1 MKHTDT
7 LTQKWLTGFPLFS
20 EEINGFMTLTFMVKY
35 LLE

>member
-7 LTQKWLTGFPLFS
+7 LIQKWVADFPHFS
-20 EEINGFMTLTFMVKY
+20 EEINGFMTFMVKY